1 MRILKLFLTVLTAT
15 VLPAHAAERYVDL
28 TKPGAMEQL
37 KRENPAHYRAVS
49 AIVQAALRQEERPG
63 DDAAMQYARVEWLR
77 IQSAYKAK
85 DVDYSPILLTSNPPK
100 RELSF
105 RLDEVRY
112 RKLLTLPA
120 VSVVA
125 EPAGGSSPGR

>member
-1 MRILKLFLTVLTAT
+1 MRILRVSLMVLTAT
-15 VLPAHAAERYVDL
+15 ILPAHAAGRYVDL
-28 TKPGAMEQL
+28 NKPGAMDQL

-63 DDAAMQYARVEWLR
+63 DQAAVQAAVVEWWR
-77 IQSAYKAK
+77 IQFAYKAQ
-85 DVDYSPILLTSNPPK
+85 DVTYSPILLTSNPPK

-120 VSVVA
+120 VQAVA
-125 EPAGGSSPGR
+125 VPAGATR